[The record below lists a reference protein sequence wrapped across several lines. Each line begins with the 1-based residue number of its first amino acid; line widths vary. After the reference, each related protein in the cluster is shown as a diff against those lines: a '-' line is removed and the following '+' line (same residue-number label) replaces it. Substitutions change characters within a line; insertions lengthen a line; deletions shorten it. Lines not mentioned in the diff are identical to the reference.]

1 MSGGVENVTFV
12 DSFSTGQSGIR
23 ISTELGR
30 GGYVRNV
37 RFKNIHFTQFA
48 WPHELSSSGRSS
60 SHSGRSDRPPLL
72 HFSHALQRGAKVS
85 SLANPDQA
93 SAPAPPA
100 LALSLAR
107 RLGSSTSTALE
118 ATAGVATKPHAPF
131 LFHVVQ
137 VYTPDNPNKTLS
149 QISNIAFVN
158 ITADGR

>member
-1 MSGGVENVTFV
+1 MSGGVENITFI

-37 RFKNIHFTQFA
+37 RFENIRFTQFD
-48 WPHELSSSGRSS
+48 WPHGSSDSGRSS
-60 SHSGRSDRPPLL
+60 SHSRRSDRPPLL
-72 HFSHALQRGAKVS
+72 HSQALQHRTKIS
-85 SLANPDQA
+85 SLANPARA
-93 SAPAPPA
+93 SAPGPPA
-100 LALSLAR
+100 LAPSLAWR
-107 RLGSSTSTALE
+107 PRSKSTALE

-131 LFHVVQ
+131 LFHVNQ

-149 QISNIAFVN
+149 QISNISFVN